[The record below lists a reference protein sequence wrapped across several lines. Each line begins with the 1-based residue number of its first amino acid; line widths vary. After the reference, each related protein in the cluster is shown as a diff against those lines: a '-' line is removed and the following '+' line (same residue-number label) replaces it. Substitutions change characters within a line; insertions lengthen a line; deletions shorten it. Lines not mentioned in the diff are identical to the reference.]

1 MGIVDI
7 DSGYLEDL
15 SFSYQ
20 LCYDE
25 QSETYYV
32 YMGTGVL
39 QGKYLGRGF
48 ETFGEAW
55 ACLKDAVAVNEL
67 LEV

>member
-1 MGIVDI
+1 MVIVDI
-7 DSGYLEDL
+7 DSDYCEDL
-15 SFSYQ
+15 TFSYQ
-20 LCYDE
+20 LCLDE
-25 QSETYYV
+25 ATDTYYV
-32 YMGTGVL
+32 YMETGIL

-55 ACLKDAVAVNEL
+55 ACLKEAVAVNEL